1 MTREEAIQ
9 ATHACVVEAEKKL
22 GRPLTRA
29 ELKDAAAALA
39 EVRQEV
45 LRMTKGRRDTTVM
58 SPELVKM
65 VCDSIRE
72 VQQ

>member
-9 ATHACVVEAEKKL
+9 ATRACVAEAEKRL

-29 ELKDAAAALA
+29 ELKEAAAALA

-65 VCDSIRE
+65 VCDSIQEAQR
-72 VQQ
+72 